1 MIKGPCPLGP
11 PRAVGRNW
19 AAMACD
25 HTPCAYRAFLD
36 WAIDAAAAVADV
48 IDDVHEYAMPW
59 VAEQIRVHGCQ

>member
-1 MIKGPCPLGP
+1 
-11 PRAVGRNW
+11 
-19 AAMACD
+19 MACD

-36 WAIDAAAAVADV
+36 WAIDAADAVADV